1 MMTDPKKHTSVP
13 NLRAIPG
20 IRGENRAK
28 ANNGREVIVPAKVF
42 EICRLSRIK
51 LTNGPTEVKGARK
64 FAAINKIPI
73 ISITGAAFVTQVLDI
88 YENSYDFDK

>member
-13 NLRAIPG
+13 NLRAILG

-73 ISITGAAFVTQVLDI
+73 ISITGAAFADLLFTLFIIIVAP
-88 YENSYDFDK
+88 